1 MESHDRR
8 GLDERC
14 HADGCLQMPRPGRAV
29 QTVGAAVGNAGKAAG
44 QAASAAVKA
53 AVPMGRVGQGKT
65 INVVGKAMG

>member
-1 MESHDRR
+1 
-8 GLDERC
+8 
-14 HADGCLQMPRPGRAV
+14 MPRPGRAV